1 MVMALFIRN
10 NNEEKIEHVKKIDMV
25 NEVTEF
31 IKKLDH
37 SNIFPPKYS
46 ASEIMVTDTDKE
58 GLSNKRTM
66 TGFFCFRHV
75 VYLEV
80 LQQELL
86 DFIKGGM
93 FFAQVA
99 SVMWNEASQEDR
111 DKYKELSL
119 ELKRLQINCHKDKSF
134 NNRKK
139 PSTSPVFNI
148 NNISLQKTK
157 PNNNIIKKKK
167 KIINKKQ
174 LQSEQTVDKSIIEQ
188 TPQQSSTT
196 FQRMSIAFLVENL
209 SNNESNEITE
219 FIKKLDYTNIFP
231 PKRSAKEIMVTELNK
246 EGLPR
251 RAMNCFFCF
260 RHVVYLEIVQQKL
273 LDFVKDGVFFTQ
285 VASEMWIKASQKDR
299 ENYKE
304 LASELKKLQINFHK
318 DKTYIKHKP
327 AGSVFVNMNDNNF
340 LRTKTNNTI
349 RKRKKN
355 TNKEQVVKIEK

>member
-188 TPQQSSTT
+188 TPQQSSTS

-231 PKRSAKEIMVTELNK
+231 PKRSAKEIMTCRL
-246 EGLPR
+246 
-251 RAMNCFFCF
+251 
-260 RHVVYLEIVQQKL
+260 
-273 LDFVKDGVFFTQ
+273 
-285 VASEMWIKASQKDR
+285 S
-299 ENYKE
+299 
-304 LASELKKLQINFHK
+304 
-318 DKTYIKHKP
+318 
-327 AGSVFVNMNDNNF
+327 
-340 LRTKTNNTI
+340 
-349 RKRKKN
+349 
-355 TNKEQVVKIEK
+355 

>member
-139 PSTSPVFNI
+139 PSTKKKNYK
-148 NNISLQKTK
+148 QKT
-157 PNNNIIKKKK
+157 
-167 KIINKKQ
+167 
-174 LQSEQTVDKSIIEQ
+174 TSI
-188 TPQQSSTT
+188 
-196 FQRMSIAFLVENL
+196 
-209 SNNESNEITE
+209 
-219 FIKKLDYTNIFP
+219 
-231 PKRSAKEIMVTELNK
+231 
-246 EGLPR
+246 
-251 RAMNCFFCF
+251 
-260 RHVVYLEIVQQKL
+260 
-273 LDFVKDGVFFTQ
+273 
-285 VASEMWIKASQKDR
+285 
-299 ENYKE
+299 
-304 LASELKKLQINFHK
+304 
-318 DKTYIKHKP
+318 
-327 AGSVFVNMNDNNF
+327 
-340 LRTKTNNTI
+340 
-349 RKRKKN
+349 
-355 TNKEQVVKIEK
+355 

>member
-1 MVMALFIRN
+1 MVMALNIK
-10 NNEEKIEHVKKIDMV
+10 NNEEKFEHDKKIDLV

-46 ASEIMVTDTDKE
+46 ASEIMVTDTNKE

-80 LQQELL
+80 MKQELL

-111 DKYKELSL
+111 DRYKELSL
-119 ELKRLQINCHKDKSF
+119 ELKRLQMNFHKD
-134 NNRKK
+134 NRKK
-139 PSTSPVFNI
+139 PSTSPVHNMSF
-148 NNISLQKTK
+148 QKTK
-157 PNNNIIKKKK
+157 PNNNNIRKKK

-174 LQSEQTVDKSIIEQ
+174 VQTEQTDDKPNIQQ
-188 TPQQSSTT
+188 TPQQSTS

-219 FIKKLDYTNIFP
+219 FIKKLDYSNIFP

-355 TNKEQVVKIEK
+355 TNKDQVVKIEN

>member
-1 MVMALFIRN
+1 MVMALYIMN
-10 NNEEKIEHVKKIDMV
+10 NNEEKFEQVKKIDMV

-46 ASEIMVTDTDKE
+46 ASEIMVTDTNKE

-80 LQQELL
+80 MQQELL

-119 ELKRLQINCHKDKSF
+119 ELKRLQINFHKDKSY
-134 NNRKK
+134 NRKK
-139 PSTSPVFNI
+139 PTTIPVFNM
-148 NNISLQKTK
+148 NNISK
-157 PNNNIIKKKK
+157 PNNNNIIIKKKK

-174 LQSEQTVDKSIIEQ
+174 VQPEQTDDKPNIQQ
-188 TPQQSSTT
+188 TPQESTS

-219 FIKKLDYTNIFP
+219 FIKKLDYSNIFP

-340 LRTKTNNTI
+340 LRTKTSNTI

-355 TNKEQVVKIEK
+355 INKDQVVKFEK